1 MNSALH
7 ILATGRALP
16 SRRVSNDQMAS
27 LVDTSDEWIATR
39 TGIRQRYFCAEGESA
54 ATLAARAA
62 EIALARSGIDPA
74 QLCACVVATSSP
86 DYATPSTACLVQR
99 ALGLP
104 QDMPCFDIS
113 VGCTGFVYGLQ
124 VVRGLLLQDSR
135 PYALLVGAEA
145 LSRIVDFTDRNT
157 CVLFGDGAGAA
168 VVALRDE
175 GDYACVLGARGD
187 PEMLWAQGPGDQVSA
202 LHMDGKGVFR
212 FATQAMPECVEQLLE
227 KSGLTAEDIAWFVP
241 HQANAR
247 IVAFAA
253 KRLNLPLERF
263 YQNMDRYGNTSAA
276 SIPMALDEMAEQK
289 LLDPGQRIICVGF
302 GAGLTWGGVL
312 LTW

>member
-1 MNSALH
+1 MNGIKLLSTGSALPRQ
-7 ILATGRALP
+7 AVT
-16 SRRVSNDQMAS
+16 NDDMAKR
-27 LVDTSDEWIATR
+27 VDTSDEWIATR

-104 QDMPCFDIS
+104 QNMPCFDIS

-175 GDYACVLGARGD
+175 GNYACVLGARGD

-247 IVAFAA
+247 IVAFSA
-253 KRLNLPLERF
+253 KRLGIPLERF

-289 LLDPGQRIICVGF
+289 LLAPGQRIICVGF